1 MAESIKNTLHRRLA
15 RGVNLVKAQNLPL
28 SAADVAEIEQ
38 DLRAYRSSGRH
49 IAGHAGMVFLI
60 CAAFVAVITAFVMLG
75 MAGYAV
81 KVLYTRGTAD
91 GLVNLML
98 GSAGLG
104 LYSALALRIASRKHT
119 AYAHYCALS
128 SALRPVS
135 RARLKGCAHLCDLC
149 PDARRILRE
158 ADGGVL
164 RQFHYDA
171 MENAYF
177 TDQNF
182 TDVGTFGAVMGAA
195 GPMVFAI
202 LFMCAGYYLASQAI

>member
-1 MAESIKNTLHRRLA
+1 MANSKNCNTRRKLA
-15 RGVNLVKAQNLPL
+15 RHVERLNTQSTPAE
-28 SAADVAEIEQ
+28 VAEMEQ
-38 DLRAYRSSGRH
+38 DLRAYRRSGRH
-49 IAGHAGMVFLI
+49 VFGHFCVVLLTCLAF
-60 CAAFVAVITAFVMLG
+60 CALITAFVMLG

-91 GLVNLML
+91 GLVNLMM
-98 GSAGLG
+98 GTAGLG
-104 LYSALALRIASRKHT
+104 LYSALAMRIASRKHT

-177 TDQNF
+177 TDQNL
-182 TDVGTFGAVMGAA
+182 TDVGAFGTIMGAA

-202 LFMCAGYYLASQAI
+202 LFMCAGYYMASQAI